1 MDSKNIKRKNIA
13 DAARELFTEFGY
25 KSVSMDQIAQ
35 KAGVAK
41 GTLYLYYKD
50 KNDLL
55 FKLTE
60 ELLDSFRLFIQS
72 VERKNLHLIQELHEI
87 IYNFLMYRHNQK
99 FLYRISKEAVELRT
113 PSACRVIEAIDREIT
128 GYIEKRLETA
138 MKEGVIK
145 KCNTSILAFVIIK
158 VYSALAFEWE
168 EKHQPLD
175 ESQIAESVSLFLK
188 DGLINEQC

>member
-1 MDSKNIKRKNIA
+1 MDSKDIKRKKIA
-13 DAARELFTEFGY
+13 DAARELFADFGY

-55 FKLTE
+55 FKLAE
-60 ELLDSFRLFIQS
+60 ELLDSFKLFIQS
-72 VERKNLHLIQELHEI
+72 VEEKHLQLIQELHEI

-99 FLYRISKEAVELRT
+99 FLYRIAREAEELKT
-113 PSACRVIEAIDREIT
+113 PSACRVIEAIDKEIT
-128 GYIEKRLETA
+128 GYIEQRLNTA
-138 MKEGVIK
+138 MKEGLIK
-145 KCNTSILAFVIIK
+145 KCDTSILAFVIIK

-168 EKHQPLD
+168 EKHPPLN
-175 ESQIAESVSLFLK
+175 ERQIAESVSLFLK
-188 DGLINEQC
+188 DGLIIEQC

>member
-1 MDSKNIKRKNIA
+1 MIEKTNKRDNIA

-55 FKLTE
+55 LHLVN
-60 ELLDSFRLFIQS
+60 ELLDSFEVFIRDIES
-72 VERKNLHLIQELHEI
+72 KKLRLIQELHEI
-87 IYNFLMYRHNQK
+87 TYNFLMYRHTQK
-99 FLYRISKEAVELRT
+99 FLYRIAREAEERKT
-113 PSACRVIEAIDREIT
+113 PEACRVMEEIDGKIA
-128 GYIEKRLETA
+128 GYIEERLNTA

-145 KCNTSILAFVIIK
+145 KCDASILAFVIIK

-168 EKHQPLD
+168 EKHKPLN
-175 ESQIAESVSLFLK
+175 ESQIAESVSLFLEN
-188 DGLINEQC
+188 GLINT